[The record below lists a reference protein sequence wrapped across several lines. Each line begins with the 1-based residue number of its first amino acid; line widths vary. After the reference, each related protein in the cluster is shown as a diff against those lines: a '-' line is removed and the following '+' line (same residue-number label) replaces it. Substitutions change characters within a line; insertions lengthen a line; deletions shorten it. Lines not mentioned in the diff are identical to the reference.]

1 MTRPSA
7 TLPHRTPPAEPLN
20 APAASEAAFLLLFD
34 APTLASVGHAFDTLV
49 RELASGC
56 ARVLG
61 FSPTVAWAA
70 LPPPRLGLRP
80 SADAGMA
87 EGCLEELVGRGV
99 STLFVLPVSFD
110 FGLEQKQ
117 WLSELVRAA
126 RRARPELAVHYDAM
140 NTSHPLLLQAFID
153 SAARKLAEMQLGAP
167 NDLGLLLIANGAG
180 DPDTRSDSYKLM
192 RLVWEQLGASKG
204 EVAFVRH
211 PTLPLPERLSAC
223 ARSGLTWLCV
233 AQFLWSAEQLDYA
246 RVIFRDCVAQFEVS
260 GWRLTDEIADHP
272 NVRAW
277 LEQRMLELYRER
289 RARLRTRVPSAKR
302 APDPVGRVYRRDGST
317 PIADWDPHDAS
328 SRLGDTL
335 LARIGAASELGPL
348 LHAFGLDAERCLVK
362 PTWHGY
368 ARGTYSDPV
377 ALDALLTAA
386 SPHALLLEGHTAS
399 KNSGDRGF
407 DWETESE
414 AERVWIREQEQLY
427 LEKTGIKSVLHRHG
441 AGFLNVTECWWD
453 GHCAPPERVRE
464 LLLERGVEL
473 RFEELLAYVPAALL
487 ELQGAPLV
495 SFARFKGPT
504 RLAIS
509 NLFGL
514 LPEPLRSAWHGPNI
528 TYFASV
534 CCDLAKLYGTL
545 FRLHGLVESLSF
557 AVRWDRKG
565 LYRSRWGNYDLVES
579 PRVVCLGSSLA
590 ATDVLAARLQGQDVR
605 RSAFFDVVRAELGYP
620 AELESVELPSE
631 LVQLF
636 V

>member
-1 MTRPSA
+1 MPPQGAPSD
-7 TLPHRTPPAEPLN
+7 T
-20 APAASEAAFLLLFD
+20 AFLLLLD
-34 APTLASVGHAFDTLV
+34 APTLASVARAYDL
-49 RELASGC
+49 LAEGLAAEC

-61 FSPTVAWAA
+61 FLPRVAWAA
-70 LPPPRLGLRP
+70 LPPSRLGLRP
-80 SADAGMA
+80 GADAGMA
-87 EGCLEELVGRGV
+87 ERCLDELAERGAE
-99 STLFVLPVSFD
+99 TLFVLPVSFD

-117 WLSELVRAA
+117 WLSELTRAA
-126 RRARPELAVHYDAM
+126 RRTRPGLAVHYDSM
-140 NTSHPLLLQAFID
+140 SVSHPLLLQAFID
-153 SAARKLAEMQLGAP
+153 SAARKLGDMQLRAP
-167 NDLGLLLIANGAG
+167 SDLGLLLIANGAG
-180 DPDTRSDSYKLM
+180 DSDTRSDSYKLM
-192 RLVWEQLGASKG
+192 RLLWEQFGASKAD
-204 EVAFVRH
+204 VAFVRH
-211 PTLPLPERLSAC
+211 PTLPLPEQLSMC
-223 ARSGLTWLCV
+223 ARSGLSWLCV

-246 RVIFRDCVAQFEVS
+246 RVIFRDCIGQFEVPA
-260 GWRLTDEIADHP
+260 WRLTEGLAEHP

-277 LEQRMLELYRER
+277 IQQRMLELYRER
-289 RARLRTRVPSAKR
+289 RARLETRIPSAKR
-302 APDPVGRVYRRDGST
+302 APDPAGRVYRREGST
-317 PIADWDPHDAS
+317 PMAEWDPLDTS
-328 SRLGDTL
+328 CRFGDTL
-335 LARIGAASELGPL
+335 LARLGASSELGQL

-368 ARGTYSDPV
+368 ARGTYSDPI
-377 ALDALLTAA
+377 ALDALLGVS
-386 SPHALLLEGHTAS
+386 SPRALLLEGHTAS

-407 DWETESE
+407 DWETEAAS
-414 AERVWIREQEQLY
+414 ERVWIREQEQLY

-453 GHCAPPERVRE
+453 GQCAAPERVRD
-464 LLLERGVEL
+464 LLLERGITL
-473 RFEELLAYVPAALL
+473 RFEELLGYVPEALL

-504 RLAIS
+504 RLSIS

-620 AELESVELPSE
+620 AELETVELPAE
-631 LVQLF
+631 LVKLF